1 MKNRPAKNL
10 SQLEINQSPS
20 TKMIK
25 YKADSFLNTQC
36 FMILHQLPN
45 NYKTINKKN

>member
-36 FMILHQLPN
+36 SHDIALVT
-45 NYKTINKKN
+45 K